1 MIRRLPAL
9 SVIALALAF
18 VGATSPSRA
27 VAQTP
32 AFPGAEG
39 FGALASGG
47 RGGDV
52 YIVTN
57 LNDSGTGSLRDGVTK
72 RTTGVPRTIVFA
84 VSGTIYLNST
94 LRITV
99 GNLTIAGQT
108 APGDGICLAR
118 GSLDISGSNN
128 VIIRFIRSRFGDALG
143 IEGDAFSSRDASNVI
158 IDHCS
163 FSWSVDEC
171 ASAYR
176 NTNFTIQW
184 SIASEA
190 LRDSVHSKGPHGYGG
205 IWGGLGT
212 SFHHNLLAHNDS
224 RNPRFSGAGSHN
236 TAGELVDFR
245 NNVIYNWRINTTYG
259 GEPTNS
265 GLPSRQNVVNN
276 YYKPGPVTPN
286 NTLRYRVLNPSA
298 AAAPEAGASPYGL
311 FHVLGNHATAS
322 TTVTADNWNGGV
334 QGPTAAQLV
343 AMRINTAFTAPAVA
357 TQSALDAYPL
367 VLAYAGCRL
376 PVRDSVDTRVVSDV
390 QQGIATFRGSKNN
403 YPGIIDSQNDVG
415 GWPALDSLPAPADSD
430 NDGMPDTW
438 ELARG
443 LNPGNAADR
452 NLLDADGYTRLENY
466 LNHLAAP
473 AFPQPVFI
481 QGPVDTTVGVGGT
494 ARLDAVVQSVAD
506 YTCQWFKDGV
516 ALPGATT
523 TELTI
528 ANAGPADA
536 GTYTLKVTSVYGSVT
551 SAPAT
556 LASAS
561 PQPAILSGPA
571 SATVLS
577 GQPHV
582 LTLNAT
588 GAAPLTFQWY
598 RAGGRAVS
606 GATSATL
613 TLTHPTTADA
623 GGYYVV
629 VANALGSLTSP
640 TAWLTVNSGGT
651 ATLLD
656 TDFATDTLHA
666 ATPVITAT
674 TTDWCVMSS
683 KNATGSSVGDDAA
696 TTAIEARPLTLTMTQ
711 TTSGVVEA
719 AGRLATTTRPLGQPG
734 DAVRVQLVFVPT
746 NVRTLGVGLF
756 NSGGAAPAI
765 GLANGQLSAG
775 LTTFA
780 TGGAQHWRGYRTA
793 LTAASAT
800 PSFEA
805 RLAQTAANNT
815 TQSLIIPGT
824 SSSAGDVLAI
834 GVASASAAPASFA
847 DGQTYTLSFTLTR
860 NATGGFDF
868 ESLLHAGTDTSA
880 PALFSSSSSTTV
892 PGALPGSVAEL
903 FDAIALGYRNVNS
916 DSVSQLRV
924 LSLQVAQENSG
935 ALVRD
940 AFGHFFLAHR
950 LDPAATGAAS
960 ADADHDGVANL
971 LEFALGGDPTM
982 ADGPLMDVT
991 TATIPGG
998 SVLLLSYAQPL
1009 AVNDVLVELE
1019 TSADLA
1025 HWTNRTNDPAV
1036 VRVVEPLDP
1045 GRERVTYVIPWS
1057 DASPRFA
1064 RLRGQILA
1072 APHPASP
1079 PS

>member
-118 GSLDISGSNN
+118 GSLDISGSSN

-443 LNPGNAADR
+443 LNPFNAADR
-452 NLLDADGYTRLENY
+452 NLLDTDGYTRLENY
-466 LNHLAAP
+466 LNQLAAP
-473 AFPQPVFI
+473 AFPRPVI
-481 QGPVDTTVGVGGT
+481 TQSPVDASVGVGGSVSLT
-494 ARLDAVVQSVAD
+494 ALIESVASIS
-506 YTCQWFKDGV
+506 CQWFKDG
-516 ALPGATT
+516 APLTGATQAT
-523 TELTI
+523 LTI
-528 ANAGPADA
+528 QNAAPAHA
-536 GTYTLKVTSVYGSVT
+536 GSYSLKVSSVYGTAT

-556 LASAS
+556 VAIVSA
-561 PQPAILSGPA
+561 QPAILSVPA
-571 SATVLS
+571 SATLFT
-577 GQPHV
+577 GQPH
-582 LTLNAT
+582 TLAVVAT
-588 GAAPLTFQWY
+588 GAAPLSFQWF
-598 RAGGRAVS
+598 RVGGRPIA
-606 GATSATL
+606 GATSAEL
-613 TLTHPTTADA
+613 TLPTPSLTDA

-629 VANALGSLTSP
+629 VSNSLGTITSP
-640 TAWLTVNSGGT
+640 VAWLAINSGGST
-651 ATLLD
+651 TPLS
-656 TDFATDTLHA
+656 TTFANDTLHA
-666 ATPVITAT
+666 SDPLVTAT
-674 TTDWCVMSS
+674 ATNWCVMSS
-683 KNATGSSVGDDAA
+683 KNATASTVGDDPA
-696 TTAIEARPLTLTMTQ
+696 TVSVETRPLTLTMAQ
-711 TTSGVVEA
+711 TSSGVLEA
-719 AGRLATTTRPLGQPG
+719 AARLAAPTRPLAQAG
-734 DAVRVQLVFVPT
+734 DLVRVRLVFVPT

-756 NSGGAAPAI
+756 DSGGVAPAV
-765 GLANGQLSAG
+765 GLNNGQLVNS
-775 LTTFA
+775 LSTFA
-780 TGGAQHWRGYRTA
+780 TGGAQGWRGYRTT
-793 LTAASAT
+793 LTAASTT
-800 PSFEA
+800 PTFEA
-805 RLAQTAANNT
+805 RLVQTAPNNT
-815 TQSLIIPGT
+815 AQSLIVPGT
-824 SSSAGDVLAI
+824 SSSATNVL
-834 GVASASAAPASFA
+834 GVGTVAASSDAAAFA
-847 DGQTYTLSFTLTR
+847 DGQTCTLTFTLTR
-860 NATGGFDF
+860 NAAGGFDL
-868 ESLLHAGTDTSA
+868 STLIHAGTDTNAA
-880 PALFSSSSSTTV
+880 PVFSGTGSTTAA
-892 PGALPGSVAEL
+892 GAQPASVAEI
-903 FDAIALGYRNVNS
+903 FDAVALGYRNVN
-916 DSVSQLRV
+916 DTSVSQLRV
-924 LSLQVAQENSG
+924 QSLHIGQENSG
-935 ALVRD
+935 TLVRN
-940 AFGHFFLAHR
+940 AFERFLGLHSIA
-950 LDPAATGAAS
+950 PAVDVAT
-960 ADADHDGVANL
+960 ADADRDGLSNL
-971 LEFALGGDPTM
+971 LEFALGGDPLAPEGNLVDIAPATT
-982 ADGPLMDVT
+982 ADGT
-991 TATIPGG
+991 
-998 SVLLLSYAQPL
+998 VLLLGYTRPL
-1009 AVNDVLVELE
+1009 AVNDVRIDLE
-1019 TSADLA
+1019 TSDDLA
-1025 HWTNRTNDPAV
+1025 HWTVRTDDPAV

-1045 GRERVTYVIPWS
+1045 ARERITYAVP
-1057 DASPRFA
+1057 FA
-1064 RLRGQILA
+1064 GPAPLFVRLRAQL
-1072 APHPASP
+1072 
-1079 PS
+1079 